1 MSVQPGN
8 YRIQNVGAHTY
19 MDMFSG
25 WSAQGTRIAG
35 WWDNDNLNQLWQFE
49 PVGNDTWK
57 LLNAASGTYA
67 LAPIHAL
74 NKGLVGGTP
83 PDLFTFIDSDGSYQ
97 IKLADEPLV
106 LYLANG
112 LDDTQVT
119 LQAAD
124 GGDDNQFW
132 YLHPATN

>member
-1 MSVQPGN
+1 MSAEYHDN
-8 YRIQNVGAHTY
+8 TWILCLLTLEHA
-19 MDMFSG
+19 
-25 WSAQGTRIAG
+25 IA
-35 WWDNDNLNQLWQFE
+35 
-49 PVGNDTWK
+49 
-57 LLNAASGTYA
+57 SR
-67 LAPIHAL
+67 
-74 NKGLVGGTP
+74 
-83 PDLFTFIDSDGSYQ
+83 

-112 LDDTQVT
+112 LDDTQVSIQVSTSSVPSLSDRPRQVT